1 MRGTALRAAGMIGL
15 LLSVARCGFD
25 SEVLLGDGDYSP
37 EPRPGLND
45 GPTRAGGN
53 IDQAESGG
61 STSGPAG
68 VGGGAGSGEGGAGGD
83 FNDPGMG
90 GGGGNPAASIPPDCA
105 EKASQRVVAA
115 MSIEDPDAFAA
126 PAYVRDIL
134 KSENGDTPSANLLKP
149 HEFFNYYAVPY
160 APAGSGSVGITA
172 GLWKMAPD
180 SPDSGEYR
188 LTVGVTAPLA
198 PNRPRANIAIVVDTS
213 ISMTNTG
220 ITRARAIVKAIGKS
234 LKEGDVV
241 SLVTWNPD
249 VPPLLDGLV
258 VGGPDDPAFAT
269 AAGGLYADGGS
280 DIQAG
285 LLRGYEL
292 ADKTFDKD
300 GLNRL
305 VFISDG
311 RVTLGSSEQNVVR
324 DHARDLLKK
333 ITLVGAATGPA
344 AGYDET
350 FMATLAEA
358 GLGSYVYVDSEA
370 EATRLFHDRF
380 GEVMGEPIYDGVTLT
395 LNVPA
400 YFELV
405 DFVEPAESEQYSS
418 ELSGIAGRPLAPGDA
433 MTFNQILKACHSQVI
448 SDEHTV
454 TAIVTWIDR
463 ATGAPGSA
471 SVELKMVE
479 LFNNSVHPGIRKANA
494 ISFFADALR
503 SGGGFG
509 DPVALGDAWAR
520 INTINDFF
528 KEAGKPGDSELEEI
542 LALLKRHP
550 KYPPPAQP

>member
-1 MRGTALRAAGMIGL
+1 MQLKPINEQVVVIMGASSGIGRATALKFAERGAKLVLAARGQDKL
-15 LLSVARCGFD
+15 DSLVAEIE
-25 SEVLLGDGDYSP
+25 SM
-37 EPRPGLND
+37 
-45 GPTRAGGN
+45 GG
-53 IDQAESGG
+53 
-61 STSGPAG
+61 TAG
-68 VGGGAGSGEGGAGGD
+68 VGGSTGSGSGGAGGL
-83 FNDPGMG
+83 NDPGMG
-90 GGGGNPAASIPPDCA
+90 GAKPAVPIPDKCA
-105 EKASQRVVAA
+105 QKASQRVSAA

-134 KSENGDTPSANLLKP
+134 KSENGDTPSANLVKP

-180 SPDSGEYR
+180 SPDFVQYR

-198 PNRPRANIAIVVDTS
+198 PTRPRANIAIVVDTS

-258 VGGPDDPAFAT
+258 VSGPDDPAFAT
-269 AAGGLYADGGS
+269 AAGELYADGGS

-285 LLRGYEL
+285 LLRGYDL

-311 RVTLGSSEQNVVR
+311 RVTLGPSEEKVVR
-324 DHARDLLKK
+324 DHAYDILKK

-350 FMATLAEA
+350 FMATLAKA

-370 EATRLFHDRF
+370 EATRLFYDRF
-380 GEVMGEPIYDGVTLT
+380 GEVMGEPIYEGVTLT

-400 YFELV
+400 YLELV
-405 DFVEPAESEQYSS
+405 GFVEPESEQYSS
-418 ELSGIAGRPLAPGDA
+418 DLTGIAGRPLAPGDA
-433 MTFNQILKACHSQVI
+433 MTFNQILKACHPDVI
-448 SDEHTV
+448 NLDHTV
-454 TAIVTWIDR
+454 TANITWIDR
-463 ATGAPGSA
+463 ATGASGAA
-471 SVELKMVE
+471 SVDLKLAEL
-479 LFNNSVHPGIRKANA
+479 LDNSAHPGIRKANA
-494 ISFFADALR
+494 IALFAEALQANEG
-503 SGGGFG
+503 SA
-509 DPVALGDAWAR
+509 PVALGDAWAQ

-528 KEAGKPGDSELEEI
+528 KEGGMLGDAELEEI

-550 KYPPPAQP
+550 KYLPPAQP